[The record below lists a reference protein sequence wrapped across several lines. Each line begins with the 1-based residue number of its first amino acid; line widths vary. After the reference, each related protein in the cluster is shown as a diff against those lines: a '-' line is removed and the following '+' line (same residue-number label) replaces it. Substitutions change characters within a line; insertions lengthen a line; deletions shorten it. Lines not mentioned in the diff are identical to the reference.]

1 MIAVRRSAR
10 EQYAQSS
17 LSAAA
22 VAAAAAAA
30 YGTDKSSTTTTKR
43 SKRVRRESTS
53 SITIEELASHDQG
66 YEADVEVIRPDYY
79 EENESDI
86 DAGASETPKRRFR
99 DEDEE
104 LAARMQQ
111 LGNDESSTDSPHT
124 PVTISGRKR
133 RSLHKESSTHRSGR
147 YSAIEITEMV
157 DDDAQDPPFKRR
169 RKNGLSNLA
178 TRSSADTPQSTTA
191 STPDRE
197 QTSTTDVQD
206 LMDMT

>member
-17 LSAAA
+17 SSAA
-22 VAAAAAAA
+22 VAAAATA
-30 YGTDKSSTTTTKR
+30 YGADKSSTSTTKR

-124 PVTISGRKR
+124 PVTMSGRKR

-157 DDDAQDPPFKRR
+157 DDDAQEDPPFKRR
-169 RKNGLSNLA
+169 RKNRLSNLA